1 MAKNNPTLK
10 KVLLGFVAL
19 VSSIGVIAI
28 GVKLGNVGYKQT
40 IDDLK
45 DAIKETLD
53 KDKNSTTPSDDT
65 KTSTQAVKIEYVN
78 YVA

>member
-1 MAKNNPTLK
+1 MAQQSTLK
-10 KVLLGFVAL
+10 KVCFGSLCFVKAIS
-19 VSSIGVIAI
+19 VSAI

>member
-1 MAKNNPTLK
+1 MAQQSTLK
-10 KVLLGFVAL
+10 KVCFGILGFVTAI
-19 VSSIGVIAI
+19 SVIAI

-65 KTSTQAVKIEYVN
+65 KTSTQAVEIEYVN